1 MDIELR
7 HCRALLALAEHH
19 GIART
24 ARALGMAQSTLSE
37 TLFSLE
43 RVVGFAV
50 TERSPGAGAAL
61 TAQARALL
69 PHARRLVQLAGETL
83 EFAQGMRP
91 QASFAIGASE
101 SVGTYILPGLFDRVR
116 EAWPA
121 IEFNVRTGLCSE
133 LRQLVAAG
141 KLQVA
146 LTIGPSIDEA
156 LPPGQTLRQLAH
168 SRLSLF
174 RGTASAVCELSAGLP
189 GPTICVPDPEGS
201 LNFLLS
207 TWLHGHGI
215 AAPLRS
221 VGSVEAVKRSV
232 SAGAGLGALP
242 LYAIGGELARGEFVE
257 VMPPHPL
264 PAMVLEASML
274 NDAVR
279 SEPLVTLLDALSSV
293 TLQGGMTGV
302 VGAG

>member
-7 HCRALLALAEHH
+7 HCRALLALAEHR

-50 TERSPGAGAAL
+50 TERTPGTGATM

-69 PHARRLVQLAGETL
+69 PHARRLVQLAGEAL

-101 SVGTYILPGLFDRVR
+101 SVGTYILPGLLDRVR
-116 EAWPA
+116 EACPS
-121 IEFNVRTGLCSE
+121 IVFNVRTGLCSE
-133 LRQLVAAG
+133 LRQLVATG
-141 KLQVA
+141 KVQVA

-156 LPPGQTLRQLAH
+156 RRPGQTLKQLAH
-168 SRLSLF
+168 SRLSIF
-174 RGTASAVCELSAGLP
+174 RSKALAVSELSAGP
-189 GPTICVPDPEGS
+189 PAPTICVPDPEGS

-207 TWLHGHGI
+207 TWLHEHDI
-215 AAPLRS
+215 AASLRS
-221 VGSVEAVKRSV
+221 AGSVEAVKRSV
-232 SAGAGLGALP
+232 FAGAALGALP
-242 LYAIGGELARGEFVE
+242 LYAIGDELAHGEFVE
-257 VMPPHPL
+257 LMPAHPL

-279 SEPLVTLLDALSSV
+279 SEPLLTLLDALSLV
-293 TLQGGMTGV
+293 TLQGGRTG
-302 VGAG
+302 GGSPN